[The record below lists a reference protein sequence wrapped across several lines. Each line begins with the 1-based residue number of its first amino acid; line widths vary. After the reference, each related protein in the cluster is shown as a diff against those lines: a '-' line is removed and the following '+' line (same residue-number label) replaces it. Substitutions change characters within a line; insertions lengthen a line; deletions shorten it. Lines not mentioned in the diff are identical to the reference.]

1 MEKQIAARDSAL
13 FAGVD
18 TQLEQHF
25 LTPGQRLSPPGVGNV
40 MLLMVC
46 LTLILFQLVQGKNSG
61 VVLLQ
66 YYLGMLGLCCLGAA
80 AAWAAGMTG
89 IATGALLLGGA
100 VGGALFSNR
109 AAFYLYVAYFRTRRR
124 VFIKRR
130 WQREDLRN
138 TR

>member
-1 MEKQIAARDSAL
+1 ATDVAAAWSGKTSA
-13 FAGVD
+13 AV
-18 TQLEQHF
+18 
-25 LTPGQRLSPPGVGNV
+25 
-40 MLLMVC
+40 LMGSGAIVAVWM
-46 LTLILFQLVQGKNSG
+46 TLILFQLVQGKNSG

-66 YYLGMLGLCCLGAA
+66 YYLGMLGLFCLGAA
-80 AAWAAGMTG
+80 AAWASEMTG
-89 IATGALLLGGA
+89 IATVAMLLGGV

-109 AAFYLYVAYFRTRRR
+109 AVFSLCVAYFRTRRR

>member
-1 MEKQIAARDSAL
+1 M
-13 FAGVD
+13 
-18 TQLEQHF
+18 
-25 LTPGQRLSPPGVGNV
+25 
-40 MLLMVC
+40 
-46 LTLILFQLVQGKNSG
+46 
-61 VVLLQ
+61 VLLQ

-124 VFIKRR
+124 VFYQTPLAEGRSAQHPINRQNGKTY
-130 WQREDLRN
+130 DATFLRL
-138 TR
+138 